1 MEGPPIVS
9 AQVVP
14 GQVVPGQVV
23 VQQQPQVVQGQ
34 VLQQQPMVV
43 QQPMMMAQPMKA
55 MPGQVAPVQMMAQT
69 GVIVNPAPNA
79 WRGGDLCAGTAPPG
93 GCNLCCATVWCPCIV
108 VGQLHDRVVRPGSCS
123 SVAWPLAAMMI
134 VKQIIDI
141 SVRAATGID
150 ISPLTS
156 LFTAIVFLH
165 YMTKIRK
172 AIVARDGIT
181 DAPNKE
187 CSNCSIECE
196 NFCCW
201 PCVTCWMFR
210 HDLMT
215 RSPGQDYSDCCSPT
229 GTPYASVHVV

>member
-43 QQPMMMAQPMKA
+43 QQPMMMAK
-55 MPGQVAPVQMMAQT
+55 PGQVAPVQQPMMVVQQPM
-69 GVIVNPAPNA
+69 VPQSNY
-79 WRGGDLCAGTAPPG
+79 WQGGELCACTAPPG
-93 GCNLCCATVWCPCIV
+93 GCNLCLAAWCCPCIV

-210 HDLMT
+210 HDLLT